1 MIYSFCNVHF
11 RVEEWCNMPKRLLDK
26 TFAKKPPNR
35 KDYWIAIGLCLLSIA
50 SQADDYLEM
59 DLEELLAASIKGSTL
74 RDESLKTVPSSVTV
88 FTRQQLDALGLD
100 YLHELINLVPG
111 FQTTR
116 GADSPVNYTYSARG
130 RRLGV
135 RAREIL
141 LVVDGRVFSDP
152 RSSGADSAVSL
163 FPIAN
168 IERIEIIRGP
178 GSAIYG
184 SGAFTGVINIVS
196 RRNQQRFAVAAGS
209 DERRKADIN
218 ISRPLGEV
226 KLDLY
231 AYASQDKGQD
241 YRLASMMTDDPRQE
255 RLLDLE
261 LSHKNTQVKWFNSK
275 QEGQNF
281 YVLEKVKNDFNAYH
295 NTYNNLQI
303 EQGFK
308 PVDYWDFRFSIGYS
322 KASQLFHGVL
332 VSAGNLQTI
341 SQPAST
347 EPMLAKVL
355 LAGEVYRA
363 SLANDLTLSD
373 TSSLQ
378 FGMEWRH
385 ERETDARA
393 KTNYDLGQL
402 AARDYPVNY
411 YGNFNQSFAV
421 GTETSRETSGI
432 YGQLLHHLTDATR
445 LTLGARYDYYQSI
458 GEHVSPRIGLV
469 HQLGD
474 NHSLKLLYG
483 EAFRA
488 PSMAE
493 TGLLNNPVVV
503 GNPDLNNETVKT
515 LEFLWLGNWDSI
527 SMAATIYHNRYENPI
542 VGGLIATTRTYLN
555 DEDASNY
562 GAGVRIDWQASPQWL
577 LRLNYTY
584 MEDLPDSAFREADNL
599 GILILNFNQGKWNW
613 NLSANYQGERRY
625 LLTQTQQASLDADW
639 VANSKLRYQLSSSI
653 NLSLVIKN
661 SFDKDYSSPAQGA
674 GIVDGI
680 PNRGRE
686 WALGMEWEFN

>member
-1 MIYSFCNVHF
+1 MLIF
-11 RVEEWCNMPKRLLDK
+11 RVEKWCNMPRWLVDK
-26 TFAKKPPNR
+26 TFVNQQ
-35 KDYWIAIGLCLLSIA
+35 DNQQYYWVVAWLFLCLLPFGSR
-50 SQADDYLEM
+50 ADNYLEM
-59 DLEELLAASIKGSTL
+59 DLEELLAVSVKGSTL

-196 RRNQQRFAVAAGS
+196 RRNQQRLAVAAGS

-218 ISRPLGEV
+218 ISQPLGEV
-226 KLDLY
+226 NLDLY
-231 AYASQDKGQD
+231 AYAAQDKGQD
-241 YRLASMMTDDPRQE
+241 YRLASMMTTDDPRQE

-261 LSHKNTQVKWFNSK
+261 FSHKDTRVKWFNSK

-281 YVLEKVKNDFNAYH
+281 YVLEKVNNDFNAYS

-308 PVDYWDFRFSIGYS
+308 PVDHWDSRLSMGYS
-322 KASQLFHGVL
+322 KASQLFHGAL

-363 SLANDLTLSD
+363 SLANDLTLSG

-378 FGMEWRH
+378 FGMEWHH

-393 KTNYDLGQL
+393 TTNYDLGQL
-402 AARDYPVNY
+402 AAQDYPVTF
-411 YGNFNQSFAV
+411 YGNFNQSFKV
-421 GTETSRETSGI
+421 GTETSRDTSGI
-432 YGQLLHHLTDATR
+432 YGQLLYHLTDATR

-458 GEHVSPRIGLV
+458 GEHVSPRVGLV
-469 HQLGD
+469 HQLGE

-493 TGLLNNPVVV
+493 TGLINNPVVV
-503 GNPDLNNETVKT
+503 GNPDLDNETVKT

-527 SMAATIYHNRYENPI
+527 SMAATIYHNRYESPI
-542 VGGLIATTRTYLN
+542 VGGLIGTTRTYLN

-562 GAGVRIDWQASPQWL
+562 GAGVRIDWQASPHWL
-577 LRLNYTY
+577 LRLNYTQ

-599 GILILNFNQGKWNW
+599 GIVILNFNQGKWNW
-613 NLSANYQGERRY
+613 SLSGSYQGERHY
-625 LLTQTQQASLDADW
+625 LLTQTQQASLEPHW

-653 NLSLVIKN
+653 NLSLAIKN
-661 SFDKDYSSPAQGA
+661 LFDKDYSSPAQGTA
-674 GIVDGI
+674 IVGGI

-686 WALGMEWEFN
+686 WSLGMEWEF